1 MAFIVDNALTFYTL
15 LAVSLALCLHLFIT
29 LKREI
34 QAGHR
39 KQATL
44 EAALKRMNTGIGE
57 VATKLA
63 ETEERTTLLV
73 APTPPR
79 AGLNLGT
86 RSQALRMSRRGDTAQ
101 QIAAALGIPEREV
114 ELLLKVQR
122 IVMEAGAGPFPDAG
136 PAKTPL
142 TGWETLRTDPPRAPL
157 EAAGSA
163 PARP

>member
-1 MAFIVDNALTFYTL
+1 MEFIVDNPLTFYTL
-15 LAVSLALCLHLFIT
+15 LALSLGLCLHLFIT

-34 QAGHR
+34 QAGR
-39 KQATL
+39 KKQLTL
-44 EAALKRMNTGIGE
+44 EAALDRMNTGIGE

-63 ETEERTTLLV
+63 ETDERTTLLV
-73 APTPPR
+73 APAPPR

-122 IVMEAGAGPFPDAG
+122 IVMEAGAAPFPDAA

-142 TGWETLRTDPPRAPL
+142 TGWETLRTDCPRGPL
-157 EAAGSA
+157 EAAASA
-163 PARP
+163 PARA